1 MSAKPSRRPDP
12 VQTRIKRHPS
22 GLVDI
27 KLRMRDID
35 AANCQRCS
43 RCMSK
48 TKYVEDGSDHVECGH
63 RLKARDVNAFLFGPM
78 PTEPVHRDVPERNV
92 PEDIPEDSDRVGF
105 PVEASMTTVDFF
117 GAKGMLFA
125 WSDAAWAIEPNK
137 PDAWPIRDGRLLIV
151 PASNWEVSPWAG
163 RSERFGVA
171 KSLDVEV
178 SVNGIVAVYN
188 VAPPIDEDATPSP
201 RSAHLTGP
209 GGIPWVDIVCRRQ
222 SLPTP

>member
-48 TKYVEDGSDHVECGH
+48 TKYVEDGSDDVECGH

-92 PEDIPEDSDRVGF
+92 PEDIPGTVIEL
-105 PVEASMTTVDFF
+105 AS
-117 GAKGMLFA
+117 
-125 WSDAAWAIEPNK
+125 
-137 PDAWPIRDGRLLIV
+137 
-151 PASNWEVSPWAG
+151 
-163 RSERFGVA
+163 RS
-171 KSLDVEV
+171 
-178 SVNGIVAVYN
+178 
-188 VAPPIDEDATPSP
+188 
-201 RSAHLTGP
+201 
-209 GGIPWVDIVCRRQ
+209 RRA
-222 SLPTP
+222 